1 MTTRSTN
8 PAITDWLDRLSPATR
23 ERLSLHDL
31 DALADA
37 IWTAVDSEQEEVLL
51 ALDRAEGSAADEEA
65 PLPDAPERVRLL
77 GARCDESLRSAER
90 AAQREQQA
98 LELLCRILALGNGD
112 QVCVFKAGQCR
123 THLLPSP
130 CVYGEARALVIT
142 GEVAKNG
149 SSSTSKP

>member
-1 MTTRSTN
+1 MSST
-8 PAITDWLDRLSPATR
+8 AITSWIDRLSTEAR
-23 ERLSLHDL
+23 GHLSKHDL
-31 DALADA
+31 AALDDT
-37 IWTAVDSEQEEVLL
+37 IDEAVDAEIDAVNH
-51 ALDRAEGSAADEEA
+51 ALDRAEGPAADEEA

-98 LELLCRILALGNGD
+98 LDLLRRILALGNGD

-130 CVYGEARALVIT
+130 CVYGEARALVHF
-142 GEVAKNG
+142 GEVATNG
-149 SSSTSKP
+149 SHTSKP